1 MFFSMM
7 RHKNDSE
14 TEFYNLSDEGWNE
27 SKTTSSIEL
36 FDMHV

>member
-1 MFFSMM
+1 MTQKFI
-7 RHKNDSE
+7 
-14 TEFYNLSDEGWNE
+14 FYNLSDEGWNE